1 MSPVRHSLGA
11 ACLLLPSAARAT
23 QSPPSWREAVAA
35 YVAPYVQMNDFS
47 GTILILR
54 PGKDS
59 LISAFGFA
67 DRARGTPNRADT
79 RYGIGSLTKTFTAA
93 AIAMLAERGKLSLR
107 DTVGRFIPGF
117 PHGGEI
123 TIEHLL
129 SHTSGVPD
137 YNSLPDYNAMRID
150 PTTLAQ
156 FVAWIGTKPLDF
168 RPGERSAYS
177 SSGYALLAYVI
188 ERIAEMTYRDFL
200 QREILEPLGMR
211 ETGDLASDHQLRDL
225 ATGYNPGFP
234 PAGVEAPPRMSATWL
249 EGSGSLY
256 STASD
261 LAKWARALLQNR
273 LFRFSALDYPYG
285 WGKRNW
291 LGRDLIE
298 QDGRITLG
306 YASHMSI
313 YAKDS
318 LIIVVLG
325 NIQSAV
331 TDHMR
336 TDLAA
341 IAFHEPYQ
349 PPRLRPTG
357 HPTAELLRK
366 FAGRYEVGPGF
377 VLTVRADS
385 DRLALA
391 GPEGDYLPLDPQSD
405 AEFFFRALYVP
416 VAFERDSTG
425 SVVDLKWGDQF
436 KCKRIN

>member
-1 MSPVRHSLGA
+1 MSLVRHSLVA
-11 ACLLLPSAARAT
+11 ACLLVPCAANAT

-35 YVAPYVQMNDFS
+35 YVAPYVEMNDFS
-47 GTILILR
+47 GTILLLR

-59 LISAFGFA
+59 LLTAFGVA
-67 DRARGTPNRADT
+67 DRTRGTLNRTDT

-107 DTVGRFIPGF
+107 DTVGKFIPGF

-137 YNSLPDYNAMRID
+137 YHSLPDYKGRRIH

-156 FVAWIGTKPLDF
+156 FAAWIGTKPLDF

-188 ERIAEMTYRDFL
+188 ERIADMPYRDFL

-211 ETGDLASDHQLRDL
+211 DTGDLASGDPVQDL
-225 ATGYNPGFP
+225 ATGYDPGFP
-234 PAGVEAPPRMSATWL
+234 PAGVQPPPKMSATWL

-261 LAKWARALLQNR
+261 LATWARALLQNR

-291 LGRDLIE
+291 LRRDLIE

-318 LIIVVLG
+318 AIIVILG

-331 TDHMR
+331 TDRMR

-349 PPRLRPTG
+349 APRLRPTG
-357 HPTAELLRK
+357 HPPRELLRQ
-366 FAGRYEVGPGF
+366 FAGRYQVGPGF
-377 VLTVRADS
+377 VLTVRADG
-385 DRLALA
+385 DRLTLA
-391 GPEGDYLPLDPQSD
+391 GPEGDYLPLEPQSD
-405 AEFFFRALYVP
+405 VEFFFRALYVP
-416 VAFERDSTG
+416 VAFERDSAG
-425 SVVDLKWGDQF
+425 NVVDLKWGDQF
-436 KCKRIN
+436 TCKRIN

>member
-23 QSPPSWREAVAA
+23 QSPPNWREAVAA
-35 YVAPYVQMNDFS
+35 YVTPYVQMNDFS
-47 GTILILR
+47 GTILMLR
-54 PGKDS
+54 PRKDS

-67 DRARGTPNRADT
+67 DRARGTLNRADT
-79 RYGIGSLTKTFTAA
+79 RYGIGSLSKTFTAA

-129 SHTSGVPD
+129 SHSSGVPD
-137 YNSLPDYNAMRID
+137 YLSLPDYNGLRIH

-188 ERIAEMTYRDFL
+188 ERSAEMPYRDFL
-200 QREILEPLGMR
+200 QREIFDPLGMR
-211 ETGDLASDHQLRDL
+211 ETGDLAAAQPVRDL

-256 STASD
+256 STVSD
-261 LAKWARALLQNR
+261 LAKWARALLQDR

-285 WGKRNW
+285 WGKRHW

-313 YAKDS
+313 YEKDS
-318 LIIVVLG
+318 LITVVLG

-331 TDHMR
+331 TDRMR

-349 PPRLRPTG
+349 PPRLRPAG
-357 HPTAELLRK
+357 HPTPELLRE

-377 VLTVRADS
+377 VLTVRADGG
-385 DRLALA
+385 RLALA

-425 SVVDLKWGDQF
+425 NVVDLKWGDQF

>member
-1 MSPVRHSLGA
+1 MSSIRHSLGVS
-11 ACLLLPSAARAT
+11 CLLVPCAAGAT
-23 QSPPSWREAVAA
+23 QSPPSWKEAVAA

-47 GTILILR
+47 GTILLLR

-59 LISAFGFA
+59 LLTAFGLA
-67 DRARGTPNRADT
+67 DRGRGTLNRTDT

-107 DTVGRFIPGF
+107 DTVGKFIPGF

-137 YNSLPDYNAMRID
+137 YHSLPDYNGMRIHAI
-150 PTTLAQ
+150 TLAQ
-156 FVAWIGTKPLDF
+156 FAAWIGTKPLDF
-168 RPGERSAYS
+168 RPGERSTYS

-188 ERIAEMTYRDFL
+188 ERITDMPYRDFL
-200 QREILEPLGMR
+200 QREIFEPLGMR
-211 ETGDLASDHQLRDL
+211 DTGDLASGDPVPDL
-225 ATGYNPGFP
+225 AAGYDPGFP
-234 PAGVEAPPRMSATWL
+234 PAGVQPPPKMSATWL

-261 LAKWARALLQNR
+261 LARWARALPQNR

-318 LIIVVLG
+318 LIIVILG

-331 TDHMR
+331 TDRMR

-341 IAFHEPYQ
+341 IAFDEPYQ
-349 PPRLRPTG
+349 APRLRPTG
-357 HPTAELLRK
+357 HPPRELLRQ
-366 FAGRYEVGPGF
+366 FAGRYQVGPGF
-377 VLTVRADS
+377 VLTVRADG
-385 DRLALA
+385 DRLTLA
-391 GPEGDYLPLDPQSD
+391 GPEGDYLPLEPQSD
-405 AEFFFRALYVP
+405 VEFFFRALYVP
-416 VAFERDSTG
+416 VAFERDSAG
-425 SVVDLKWGDQF
+425 NVVDLKWGDQF
-436 KCKRIN
+436 RCKRIN